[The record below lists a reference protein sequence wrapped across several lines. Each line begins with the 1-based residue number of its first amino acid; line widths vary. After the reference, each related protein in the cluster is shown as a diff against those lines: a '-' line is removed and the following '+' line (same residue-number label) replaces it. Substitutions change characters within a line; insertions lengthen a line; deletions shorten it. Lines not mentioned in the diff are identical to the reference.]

1 MAIAKTFGIETE
13 YGIVHRGTDDPNPI
27 TASSLLINSFL
38 ASEGYKADARSDVI
52 AWDFID
58 ETPGADARGFSPLGA
73 LPPEVETHL
82 VNAVLRN
89 GARYYVDHAH
99 PEMSTPE
106 VADPRSAVLY
116 DRAGELIIQRSM
128 AAAAALLP
136 AGQELVLYKNNS
148 DGKGNSYGTHEN
160 YLVSRDT
167 PFGRIVRHCTAHF
180 ITRQIFTGA
189 GKVGAE
195 LPGQRTDEVHYQLT
209 QRADFFEE
217 EVGLETTLKR
227 PIINTRDE
235 PHADARKYRR
245 LHVIVGDANP
255 SQVATFLKVGTTALV
270 LAMVEDDLIPH
281 DFEFASPVASMRH
294 VSHDLTLREGLP
306 LADGSTITALEVQ
319 WELLDLAKEYVDRH
333 GTDATGGEATHE
345 VLRRWEQVLAGLE
358 RDPMELAD
366 QLDWVAKFRLLEGY
380 RERHGLAWSDAK
392 LRAMDIQY
400 TDMRPDKGLA
410 WRVGLEQLVTDAE
423 AIAAISE
430 PPADT
435 RAYFRGRCIDT
446 FPEQVV
452 AANWD
457 SLVFDVGSDA
467 LRRVPMMEPMRG
479 TRAHVGTLF
488 DECESAA
495 ELLRRL
501 GT

>member
-1 MAIAKTFGIETE
+1 M
-13 YGIVHRGTDDPNPI
+13 
-27 TASSLLINSFL
+27 
-38 ASEGYKADARSDVI
+38 
-52 AWDFID
+52 
-58 ETPGADARGFSPLGA
+58 
-73 LPPEVETHL
+73 
-82 VNAVLRN
+82 
-89 GARYYVDHAH
+89 
-99 PEMSTPE
+99 
-106 VADPRSAVLY
+106 
-116 DRAGELIIQRSM
+116 
-128 AAAAALLP
+128 
-136 AGQELVLYKNNS
+136 
-148 DGKGNSYGTHEN
+148 
-160 YLVSRDT
+160 
-167 PFGRIVRHCTAHF
+167 
-180 ITRQIFTGA
+180 
-189 GKVGAE
+189 
-195 LPGQRTDEVHYQLT
+195 
-209 QRADFFEE
+209 
-217 EVGLETTLKR
+217 
-227 PIINTRDE
+227 
-235 PHADARKYRR
+235 
-245 LHVIVGDANP
+245 
-255 SQVATFLKVGTTALV
+255 
-270 LAMVEDDLIPH
+270 
-281 DFEFASPVASMRH
+281 
-294 VSHDLTLREGLP
+294 
-306 LADGSTITALEVQ
+306 Q

-333 GTDATGGEATHE
+333 GTDSTGGEATHE

-410 WRVGLEQLVTDAE
+410 WRVGLEQLVSDAE
-423 AIAAISE
+423 AIGAISE